1 MAARM
6 LRNGD
11 DPNRVAAVTDVPFA
25 LIELIAEHL
34 PPPAARPRRP
44 GPPTD
49 QAPGGRGLENCAGPA
64 DPRGDPTLARADAQ
78 QPRRRRVRILRAAVI
93 CAVINAAL
101 GVTAVLVHA
110 DTVAAVCLTLMPLS
124 SAVVLALQL
133 LRPPRTPPRHRRR

>member
-11 DPNRVAAVTDVPFA
+11 DPDLVAAVTDVPFA

-49 QAPGGRGLENCAGPA
+49 QAPGGRGLENSAGST
-64 DPRGDPTLARADAQ
+64 DPRGDPTLAQAHAQ
-78 QPRRRRVRILRAAVI
+78 QPRRRRILRCAVI
-93 CAVINAAL
+93 CAVVNAAL

-110 DTVAAVCLTLMPLS
+110 DAVAAVCLTLMPLFY
-124 SAVVLALQL
+124 AVALALQL
-133 LRPPRTPPRHRRR
+133 LLPPRTPPRHSRR